1 LLVPKRQLP
10 ASLGWSF
17 AFGVPNLQIGNPRKT
32 RLTQRSQ
39 LNTSIVLNIIWISF
53 FLAAFCTALFKLVFL
68 GDQQV
73 FAQIMEAMFAL
84 SKSAFEISLGLTGV
98 LALWL
103 GIMRIGEK
111 SGFILLLTQSLTP
124 LFSRLMPDVPKGH
137 PALGAIV
144 MNISANAL
152 GLDNAATPLG
162 IKAMQELQT
171 LNPHP
176 ETASN
181 AQILFLVINT
191 AGVTLFPVT
200 IFTYRAQLGAANPTD
215 VFIPILIATYVGTM
229 VGLFTVAY
237 VQKINL
243 LDKVI
248 VAYLGGFTLV
258 VGGIL
263 AYFSSLPQQ
272 QMLEQSAIISNFILF
287 SLVIT
292 FILGAIN
299 KEINAYD
306 AFIEGAKEGFHTATT
321 IIPYLV
327 AMLVAIGVFRA
338 SGALDL
344 LADLARTIVHY
355 FMLDD
360 RFVDALPT
368 ALMKPFSGSGAR
380 AMMIDTMKTMG
391 ADSFAGRLSS
401 IVQGSTETT
410 FYVLAIYFGSVGIKH
425 IRHAAACGIIADFA
439 GIVASI
445 FVAYWFFG

>member
-1 LLVPKRQLP
+1 
-10 ASLGWSF
+10 
-17 AFGVPNLQIGNPRKT
+17 
-32 RLTQRSQ
+32 
-39 LNTSIVLNIIWISF
+39 VLNLIWVLF
-53 FLAAFCTALFKLVFL
+53 FFSAFITALFKLIFL

-73 FAQIMEAMFAL
+73 FAQIMTAMFSL
-84 SKSAFEISLGLTGV
+84 SKTAFEISLGLTGV

-111 SGFILLLTQSLTP
+111 SGFMQLLTRALTP
-124 LFSRLMPDVPKGH
+124 LFSKLMPDVPPNH
-137 PALGAIV
+137 PALAAIV

-152 GLDNAATPLG
+152 GLDNAATPIG
-162 IKAMQELQT
+162 IKAMKELQT
-171 LNPHP
+171 LNPTP

-191 AGVTLFPVT
+191 SAVTLFPVT

-215 VFIPILIATYVGTM
+215 VFIPILIATYMSTII
-229 VGLFTVAY
+229 GLLAVAS

-248 VAYLGGFTLV
+248 FSYLSGFTLFV
-258 VGGIL
+258 AGIL
-263 AYFSSLPQQ
+263 SYFAQLSQAE
-272 QMLEQSAIISNFILF
+272 MLTQSALISNVILF
-287 SLVIT
+287 SLVIA
-292 FILGAIN
+292 FISGAVYQR
-299 KEINAYD
+299 INAYD
-306 AFIEGAKEGFHTATT
+306 AFIEGAKEGFQTAIT
-321 IIPYLV
+321 IVPYLV

-344 LADLARTIVHY
+344 IIELIRYGVHSFGLDARFI
-355 FMLDD
+355 
-360 RFVDALPT
+360 DALPT

-380 AMMIDTMKTMG
+380 AMMVDTMQIHG

-410 FYVLAIYFGSVGIKH
+410 FYVLAVYFGSVGIKN

-439 GIVASI
+439 GIVAAI
-445 FVAYWFFG
+445 FIAYWFFG